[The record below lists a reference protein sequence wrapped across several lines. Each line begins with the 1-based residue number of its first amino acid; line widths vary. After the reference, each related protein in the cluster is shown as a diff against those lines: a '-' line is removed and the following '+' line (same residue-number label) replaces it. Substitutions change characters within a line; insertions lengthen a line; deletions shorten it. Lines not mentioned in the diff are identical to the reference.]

1 MAKERCQK
9 KSFQDSLEDIKKR
22 MKEKRNKNLT
32 ELGKRKSFITAP
44 CQVINTTSTLLKN
57 YQQNN
62 KMLVLALENEKSKVR
77 EAQDIILQLRRECY
91 YLACQLYALKEK
103 LASQQTE
110 AAQNQEIHPSG
121 MDSNRDDNTSD
132 LFMKCLPQLPL
143 EETDLPGHGESLQ
156 IEEQTSTIPQETLR
170 CDFDSDEAK
179 STDDVLPRTVSLRRH
194 LKKDFND
201 LSQFSTLND
210 FETSHLAG
218 QSSELERIRYV
229 DPGINMHIP
238 ENIEQNVCHWNK
250 DQINLSPKLIHPG
263 KFTKTKEV
271 PLESKSEQTKSK
283 CKYAK
288 GRKREEKS
296 KANRRKSKSTSK
308 HKGNKNETKT
318 HISKSKLDGPVS
330 SSDAYNFNL
339 EEGVHLTPF
348 RQKISA
354 DSNREENNHK
364 SEESICES
372 SGSGDDSDDLYLPP
386 GKHTQNLATTSDGR
400 PVTRPRSK
408 RTLQHT
414 DEKEREDSKPTQ
426 TPPSVPPETYLS
438 PRSGLKDITSAPLSP
453 VVKMRKLSLSPKKNT
468 ESTAVSLSPRCSLK
482 DITNAP
488 LTPVVKMRKLSLSP
502 KKNTESTA
510 VSLPKRRC
518 TTSINY
524 KEPTLAS
531 KLRRGDPFTDLYF
544 LNSPIF
550 KKKKDVRRSKKS
562 IKQMQ

>member
-32 ELGKRKSFITAP
+32 ELGKRKSFIAAP
-44 CQVINTTSTLLKN
+44 CHVLNTTSTLLQN

-110 AAQNQEIHPSG
+110 AAQNQEIRSSE

-132 LFMKCLPQLPL
+132 LLVKDLPQVPL
-143 EETDLPGHGESLQ
+143 EETDLPRHRESLQ
-156 IEEQTSTIPQETLR
+156 IEEQISTITQDALG

-179 STDDVLPRTVSLRRH
+179 STDDVLPRTVSLHRH
-194 LKKDFND
+194 LKKDFSD

-210 FETSHLAG
+210 FETSHLARH
-218 QSSELERIRYV
+218 SSELERIRYV
-229 DPGINMHIP
+229 DPGISMHVP
-238 ENIEQNVCHWNK
+238 ENVEQNVCQRKK
-250 DQINLSPKLIHPG
+250 DQINLSPKIIHPR

-271 PLESKSEQTKSK
+271 TLESESEQTK
-283 CKYAK
+283 CKHKDAK
-288 GRKREEKS
+288 GRKREEKR
-296 KANRRKSKSTSK
+296 KANRRRKSKTTSK
-308 HKGNKNETKT
+308 HKGNKSENTT
-318 HISKSKLDGPVS
+318 NVSNSKLDRSVS

-354 DSNREENNHK
+354 DSNREENNCK
-364 SEESICES
+364 SEGSIYES
-372 SGSGDDSDDLYLPP
+372 SSSGDDSDDLYLPP
-386 GKHTQNLATTSDGR
+386 CKNTQNLATRSDGR

-408 RTLQHT
+408 RTLQCT
-414 DEKEREDSKPTQ
+414 DEREREDSKPTQ
-426 TPPSVPPETYLS
+426 TPPSVPSETHQ
-438 PRSGLKDITSAPLSP
+438 
-453 VVKMRKLSLSPKKNT
+453 
-468 ESTAVSLSPRCSLK
+468 SPRCSLK

-488 LTPVVKMRKLSLSP
+488 LSSVVKIRKHSLSP
-502 KKNTESTA
+502 KTNTESTA

-550 KKKKDVRRSKKS
+550 KKRKDVRRSKNK
-562 IKQMQ
+562 